1 MRVSSPS
8 HSVQITWSMLTL
20 KNNII
25 LLMGIAGSGK
35 MTIGEAIVKQ
45 NPNFKLV
52 TPDSLTLD
60 EQVSAFG
67 EKNKLLLYTSRVR

>member
-1 MRVSSPS
+1 
-8 HSVQITWSMLTL
+8 
-20 KNNII
+20 
-25 LLMGIAGSGK
+25 MGIAGSGK